1 MRKILYLIL
10 FLLLF
15 YNLSFPEEK
24 FPKRIISL
32 GPVIT
37 EQLYLLG
44 VQDNLVGCT
53 KYCERPP
60 EAKKKEKVGTVVDVD
75 IEKIIS
81 LSPDLVLATSL
92 TDPKD
97 VEKLKNLGIKI
108 VTFSYPKNFEEICQQ
123 FLKLGKI
130 VGKENRAK
138 EIIKEVKN
146 EVGCIREKVKKL
158 SKPKVIVQI
167 GSNPLWVAIG
177 DSFINDFIE
186 FANGV
191 NIAKGAKTGLYSRE
205 KIISQNPD
213 IIIIAEMGLAGK
225 SEKKIW
231 EKYKTINAVKNKR
244 IYIFDAYKLCSPT
257 PLTFSKTLKEIS
269 KIFHP
274 ELK

>member
-1 MRKILYLIL
+1 
-10 FLLLF
+10 LLF